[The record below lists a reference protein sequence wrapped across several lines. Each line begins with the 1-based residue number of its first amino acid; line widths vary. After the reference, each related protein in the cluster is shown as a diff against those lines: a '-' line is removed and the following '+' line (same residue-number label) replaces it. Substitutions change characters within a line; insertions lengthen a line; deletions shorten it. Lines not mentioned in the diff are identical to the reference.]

1 MCIEEEKERG
11 EKIRR
16 EETGRICHL
25 TAASLQRWTLRKA
38 DGRPIILASHV
49 LQMNLKGR
57 FT

>member
-1 MCIEEEKERG
+1 MCIGKEKERG
-11 EKIRR
+11 EKRRR

-38 DGRPIILASHV
+38 DGRPIILVSHV
-49 LQMNLKGR
+49 LQTNLNKG